1 MIKVFFFHFILV
13 SCFCAI
19 ADNSPRLTVTEFSGK
34 KTTPKKVS
42 GQESKPSEK
51 KMLIRKKDLS
61 SQEVSSFEQEE
72 LSEMEVDESIIESD
86 LTSDFPD
93 SQRTHGIE
101 AFWKTVF
108 KLRAFSDRSTTDA
121 MVSTEIYGKLKWQ
134 VMDFLSFH
142 NQSLIIGRSGFTSSI
157 YERSDRRSGLHLVES
172 YFDLE
177 TSFLTFRFG
186 NVNQD
191 FLKAPLLITDKTF
204 PSLIQFI
211 SFDLQDKSKLAI
223 FLQQAMTDNAVE
235 SVRRESQIIKGVPLF
250 FTSSFFLDLNDFMG
264 LNIAENFTLF
274 YMTNLSPAIA
284 DQSRIYGNTIDFMK
298 SDSRFR
304 FKFFGFY
311 NSLNFH
317 KTLFGDWI
325 FETGGDIIHNFSA
338 PDTYNQGE
346 RLYSSLYHNYK
357 GFAELKLTLEYFA
370 NQSDT
375 SVAYFNSE
383 LYGHNNREGSRLIF
397 QSHFY
402 SSGLTLGLSWTRS
415 WPINEERSATG
426 FSSAIAFFLTSNY
439 VPI

>member
-1 MIKVFFFHFILV
+1 MAAQKILDPE
-13 SCFCAI
+13 SKTSENKTI
-19 ADNSPRLTVTEFSGK
+19 LNK
-34 KTTPKKVS
+34 KTL
-42 GQESKPSEK
+42 Q
-51 KMLIRKKDLS
+51 
-61 SQEVSSFEQEE
+61 QEVSSFEQEE
-72 LSEMEVDESIIESD
+72 LSEMDIDESIIESD
-86 LTSDFPD
+86 FSSYLPD
-93 SQRTHGIE
+93 SQRIRGIE
-101 AFWKTVF
+101 IFWKTAF
-108 KLRAFSDRSTTDA
+108 KLRAFTDRSTTDA

-142 NQSLIIGRSGFTSSI
+142 NQSLIIGRSGFTQSI
-157 YERSDRRSGLHLVES
+157 YERSDRRSGLHLIES

-186 NVNQD
+186 NIKQD

-204 PSLIQFI
+204 PSLIQTI
-211 SFDLQDKSKLAI
+211 SFDWQDKAKLSI

-235 SVRRESQIIKGVPLF
+235 SIRREPQIIKGVPLF
-250 FTSSFFLDLNDFMG
+250 LTSSFFLALNDFMS

-284 DQSRIYGNTIDFMK
+284 DRSRIYGNTIDLMQ
-298 SDSRFR
+298 SDSRFK

-317 KTLFGDWI
+317 KKLLEGWI
-325 FETGGDIIHNFSA
+325 FETGGDIIYNFLA
-338 PDTYNQGE
+338 PDTYNQGD
-346 RLYSSLYHNYK
+346 RFYSSLYHNYK
-357 GFAELKLTLEYFA
+357 DFVELNLIFEYFA

-415 WPINEERSATG
+415 WPINKNRSATG
-426 FSSAIAFFLTSNY
+426 LANAVAFFLTSNY